1 MRSRLILLAAVV
13 LLGAVAAWSL
23 VGRAPVP
30 APASSADGGRAE
42 LLAICEA
49 VKPRGGS
56 CRAPSRAE
64 AAPSESMS
72 QAAPARA
79 ADDPVRVRPV
89 DVWGRAVRISID
101 SGTIKLESAGADGE
115 FGDADDVVQRCPG

>member
-1 MRSRLILLAAVV
+1 MRMRLILLGGMV

-23 VGRAPVP
+23 VARAP
-30 APASSADGGRAE
+30 APAASADGGRAE

-56 CRAPSRAE
+56 CRAPARAE
-64 AAPSESMS
+64 AAPSEPMS

-79 ADDPVRVRPV
+79 ADDPARTRPV